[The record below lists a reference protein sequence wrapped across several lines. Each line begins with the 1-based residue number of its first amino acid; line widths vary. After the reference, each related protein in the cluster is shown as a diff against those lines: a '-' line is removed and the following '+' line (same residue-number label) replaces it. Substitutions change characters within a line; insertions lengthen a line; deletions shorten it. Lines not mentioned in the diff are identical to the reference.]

1 MYAFRKPFASGSYSG
16 LSVDLLG
23 LVLDYKVVLV
33 IAQIVGYCLSKF
45 IGIKYVSEVA
55 PGRRAKL
62 ILVYIAAAEL
72 ALLGFALVP
81 HPYGILFLFLNGLP
95 LGMIWGLVFG
105 FLEGRRLTEGLA
117 AGLSASYILASG
129 FVKAAGF
136 SVLEHGVSEQWMPFV
151 TGMMFAP
158 LLVVAVWF
166 LSLVPPPSKEDET
179 HRVRR
184 VPMDGATRKA
194 FFSRY
199 LFGLLVLIFLFM
211 FVTAYRD
218 YRDNFAVDIWKVLRK
233 PTAVQVYAD
242 EPSHGPANAPV
253 TLVEFSNFTCGHC
266 GGASQS
272 VDTLIE
278 EFGSDLRVVVKLRAW
293 NRDARKAA
301 VAALAAHEQGAY
313 LAMQKKLFSAL
324 GAVRDPILLGYA
336 QEIGLDVERFK
347 RDMKQNRD
355 RYHAQLARNEVEAK
369 KYGAKATPHFFI
381 NGTSYRG
388 ARPLK
393 QLRGVV
399 KREAKR
405 AKGLIGNCSEGVA
418 GCSGVPPGRI
428 YATMTGQDP
437 EYSHLVKGIPPSI
450 LATTEMPVALGVI
463 LALGLMLWV
472 RRNRSAFF
480 IFHIMMMAGTAL
492 IGAATLAF
500 QFGLIPD
507 VAWFVLIGLGCYLA
521 YVPFGSVFFDRLL
534 GAAGF
539 LGTAGFMIYVTDAFG
554 YLGSIGV
561 LLYKEIGQPQVSGL
575 DFFIGFSYLTS
586 ILCTLCFAISWV
598 YFARKLKQDDG
609 SETQPGAGT

>member
-16 LSVDLLG
+16 LHVDLFG
-23 LVLDYKVVLV
+23 IGLDYKVVLV

-55 PGRRAKL
+55 PSRRAKL
-62 ILVYIAAAEL
+62 ILLYIGAAEL

-136 SVLEHGVSEQWMPFV
+136 SVLENGVSEQWMPFV
-151 TGMMFAP
+151 TGMLFAP
-158 LLVVAVWF
+158 LLVVAVWL
-166 LSLVPPPSKEDET
+166 LSLVPPPSKEDEA

-184 VPMDGATRKA
+184 VPMDGATRRA
-194 FFSRY
+194 FFARY
-199 LFGLLVLIFLFM
+199 SFGLVVLVFLFM

-233 PTAVQVYAD
+233 PVAVEVYDD
-242 EPSHGPANAPV
+242 EPGHGPSTAPV

-266 GGASQS
+266 KGASES
-272 VDTLIE
+272 VDALVE
-278 EFGSDLRVVVKLRAW
+278 EFGDDLRVVIKLRAW
-293 NRDARKAA
+293 NPVARKAA
-301 VAALAAHEQGAY
+301 VAALAANEQGKY
-313 LAMQKKLFSAL
+313 LPMQKRLFSAP
-324 GAVRDPILLGYA
+324 GAVKDSILIGYA
-336 QEIGLDVERFK
+336 QDIGLDIERFK
-347 RDMKQNRD
+347 RDMEQNRD
-355 RYHAQLARNEVEAK
+355 RYHAQLARNEDEAK
-369 KYGAKATPHFFI
+369 RYKSKGTPHFFI

-388 ARPLK
+388 ARPLA
-393 QLRGVV
+393 QLRATV

-405 AKGLIGNCSEGVA
+405 GKELIGNCSASTE
-418 GCSGVPPGRI
+418 CTGVPPQRI
-428 YATMTGQDP
+428 YATLTGQDP
-437 EYSHLVKGIPPSI
+437 EFSQRVKGIPPSI

-472 RRNRSAFF
+472 RRNRRAFF
-480 IFHIMMMAGTAL
+480 VFHVMMMLGTGM

-500 QFGLIPD
+500 QLGLIPD
-507 VAWFVLIGLGCYLA
+507 VVWFVLIGLGCYLA

-575 DFFIGFSYLTS
+575 NFFIGFSYLTS
-586 ILCTLCFAISWV
+586 ILCTVCFVISWV
-598 YFARKLKQDDG
+598 YFARKLKREEGDASQANAN
-609 SETQPGAGT
+609 P